1 VVVEMAR
8 FWLDALGILVIL
20 TVVYLLVI
28 GAERHR

>member
-1 VVVEMAR
+1 MAR